1 MKDKNINQS
10 SRLSARMVE
19 DEAMERLKQ
28 RARDLGLIVNAGAPR
43 KTAPPTDKKK
53 GSKKG

>member
-1 MKDKNINQS
+1 MKNKNINQS
-10 SRLSARMVE
+10 SWLSARMVE
-19 DEAMERLKQ
+19 DEATERLKQ
-28 RARDLGLIVNAGAPR
+28 RARELGLIVNAGAR